1 MRVVFI
7 SGSLVY
13 SKKELLDLLGIHED
27 DLEKLRILEN
37 SIKYFS
43 IDFKKEIPIE
53 TLKLLGLLF

>member
-7 SGSLVY
+7 SGSLLY
-13 SKKELLDLLGIHED
+13 SKKELLDLLGIPED
-27 DLEKLRILEN
+27 DLEKLRIFEN

-43 IDFKKEIPIE
+43 IDNKKEIPIE